1 LWNAL
6 SLREGEVESGST
18 IGDFVE
24 ADDDIVTSDAPTLP
38 EIARY
43 VAEFD
48 PEEQSSD
55 DE

>member
-1 LWNAL
+1 M
-6 SLREGEVESGST
+6 SLREGEVEPGSN
-18 IGDFVE
+18 IFDFVE
-24 ADDDIVTSDAPTLP
+24 ADDDIVTSDEPTLP

-48 PEEQSSD
+48 PEEQSFD